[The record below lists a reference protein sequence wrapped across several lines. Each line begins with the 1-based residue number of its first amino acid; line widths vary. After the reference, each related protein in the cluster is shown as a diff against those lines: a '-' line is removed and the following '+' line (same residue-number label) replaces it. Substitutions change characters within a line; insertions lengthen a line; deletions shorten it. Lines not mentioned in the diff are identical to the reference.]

1 VTFPGRFEALEN
13 PERVVDHSLAG
24 GGIYPAWS
32 VLGGGEFREKGSE
45 AISGATGKVLEG
57 IGTQEKLFVR
67 LVESRFPEGEDKVV
81 P

>member
-1 VTFPGRFEALEN
+1 VRGHDGA
-13 PERVVDHSLAG
+13 
-24 GGIYPAWS
+24 I
-32 VLGGGEFREKGSE
+32 LGAAGEF
-45 AISGATGKVLEG
+45 LEG